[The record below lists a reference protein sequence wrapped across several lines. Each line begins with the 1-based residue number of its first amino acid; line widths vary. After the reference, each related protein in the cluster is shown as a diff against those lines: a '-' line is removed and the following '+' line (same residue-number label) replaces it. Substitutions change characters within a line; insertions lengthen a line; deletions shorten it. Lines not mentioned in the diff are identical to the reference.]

1 MQQLTTYLQCLILD
15 NNNIIDMIDNFI
27 SEFSITNSWN
37 AEKWSRLMEDVK
49 NMTDGDSRKRS
60 MRKLRAIVFAANKF
74 IVNKGNYVT
83 HQGLVNMPIFQ
94 SYDKIY
100 KQPIT
105 VNHIRRI
112 EAETIFGVLN
122 MDCIDAGKM
131 LQEEGYHPAV
141 LNMACEDGPG
151 GGVIGGCY
159 GQEESLFR
167 RSNLYVYLYPYSPHA
182 LECNLQSKHPQ
193 YPLNGNF
200 DGIYGRGAFVTRFDS
215 FGSKFRLVRYP
226 TYASPVF
233 TAAIGAIVRKY
244 ACWRSYFY
252 VRKLVGSHVCAQVH
266 GTGIGYFVQRASW
279 RCQLALLG
287 VFYQYRS
294 ADWIFNAASAYL
306 VFCLQYLVFCAFCV
320 CFGCGVAF
328 CQCGK
333 LGRELFLKH
342 ARIRCQVV
350 ELFAVCCLRF
360 DKAACARHFVF
371 IVSDLFPG
379 GGYL

>member
-1 MQQLTTYLQCLILD
+1 
-15 NNNIIDMIDNFI
+15 MIDNFI

-141 LNMACEDGPG
+141 LNMACGDGPG

-200 DGIYGRGAFVTRFDS
+200 DGIYVRDAVIFREAENKGYELLQNPFNMSFISVPAIREPILNDGMLNKRDIIIAKDKIRTILRLGLINSHDALVLGA
-215 FGSKFRLVRYP
+215 
-226 TYASPVF
+226 
-233 TAAIGAIVRKY
+233 
-244 ACWRSYFY
+244 W
-252 VRKLVGSHVCAQVH
+252 
-266 GTGIGYFVQRASW
+266 
-279 RCQLALLG
+279 
-287 VFYQYRS
+287 
-294 ADWIFNAASAYL
+294 
-306 VFCLQYLVFCAFCV
+306 
-320 CFGCGVAF
+320 GCGIFHNPPRDIARLFKEVFLEEEFFNKYKKVVFAILDDSISLSRKKDDGNLLPF
-328 CQCGK
+328 K
-333 LGRELFLKH
+333 ELF
-342 ARIRCQVV
+342 
-350 ELFAVCCLRF
+350 
-360 DKAACARHFVF
+360 DK
-371 IVSDLFPG
+371 
-379 GGYL
+379 

>member
-1 MQQLTTYLQCLILD
+1 LQCLILD

-74 IVNKGNYVT
+74 ILNKGNYVT

-167 RSNLYVYLYPYSPHA
+167 RSNL
-182 LECNLQSKHPQ
+182 
-193 YPLNGNF
+193 
-200 DGIYGRGAFVTRFDS
+200 
-215 FGSKFRLVRYP
+215 
-226 TYASPVF
+226 
-233 TAAIGAIVRKY
+233 
-244 ACWRSYFY
+244 
-252 VRKLVGSHVCAQVH
+252 
-266 GTGIGYFVQRASW
+266 
-279 RCQLALLG
+279 
-287 VFYQYRS
+287 
-294 ADWIFNAASAYL
+294 
-306 VFCLQYLVFCAFCV
+306 
-320 CFGCGVAF
+320 
-328 CQCGK
+328 
-333 LGRELFLKH
+333 
-342 ARIRCQVV
+342 
-350 ELFAVCCLRF
+350 
-360 DKAACARHFVF
+360 
-371 IVSDLFPG
+371 
-379 GGYL
+379 

>member
-1 MQQLTTYLQCLILD
+1 
-15 NNNIIDMIDNFI
+15 MIDNFI

-94 SYDKIY
+94 SYDKIC

-200 DGIYGRGAFVTRFDS
+200 DGIYVRDAVIFREAENKGYELLQNPFNMSFISVPAIREPILNDGMLNKRDIIIAKDKIRTILRLGLINSHDALVLGA
-215 FGSKFRLVRYP
+215 
-226 TYASPVF
+226 
-233 TAAIGAIVRKY
+233 
-244 ACWRSYFY
+244 W
-252 VRKLVGSHVCAQVH
+252 
-266 GTGIGYFVQRASW
+266 
-279 RCQLALLG
+279 
-287 VFYQYRS
+287 
-294 ADWIFNAASAYL
+294 
-306 VFCLQYLVFCAFCV
+306 
-320 CFGCGVAF
+320 GCGIFHNPPRDIARLFKEVFLEEEFFNKYKKVVFAILDDSISLSRKKDDGNLLPF
-328 CQCGK
+328 K
-333 LGRELFLKH
+333 ELF
-342 ARIRCQVV
+342 
-350 ELFAVCCLRF
+350 
-360 DKAACARHFVF
+360 DK
-371 IVSDLFPG
+371 
-379 GGYL
+379 

>member
-1 MQQLTTYLQCLILD
+1 
-15 NNNIIDMIDNFI
+15 
-27 SEFSITNSWN
+27 
-37 AEKWSRLMEDVK
+37 
-49 NMTDGDSRKRS
+49 
-60 MRKLRAIVFAANKF
+60 
-74 IVNKGNYVT
+74 
-83 HQGLVNMPIFQ
+83 MPIFQ

-200 DGIYGRGAFVTRFDS
+200 DGIYVRDAVIFREAENKGYELLQNPFNMSFISVPAIREPILNDGMLNKRDIIIAKDKIRTILRLGLINSHDALVLGA
-215 FGSKFRLVRYP
+215 
-226 TYASPVF
+226 
-233 TAAIGAIVRKY
+233 
-244 ACWRSYFY
+244 W
-252 VRKLVGSHVCAQVH
+252 
-266 GTGIGYFVQRASW
+266 
-279 RCQLALLG
+279 
-287 VFYQYRS
+287 
-294 ADWIFNAASAYL
+294 
-306 VFCLQYLVFCAFCV
+306 
-320 CFGCGVAF
+320 GCGIFHNPPRDIARLFKEVFLEKEFFNKYKKVVFAILDDSISLSRKKDDGNLLPF
-328 CQCGK
+328 K
-333 LGRELFLKH
+333 ELF
-342 ARIRCQVV
+342 
-350 ELFAVCCLRF
+350 
-360 DKAACARHFVF
+360 DK
-371 IVSDLFPG
+371 
-379 GGYL
+379 

>member
-1 MQQLTTYLQCLILD
+1 
-15 NNNIIDMIDNFI
+15 MIDNFI

-74 IVNKGNYVT
+74 ILNKGNYVT
-83 HQGLVNMPIFQ
+83 HQGLVNIFQ

-200 DGIYGRGAFVTRFDS
+200 DGIYVRDAVIFREAENKGYELLQNPFNMSFISVPAIREPILNDGMLNTRDIIIAKDKIRTILRLGLINSHDALVLGA
-215 FGSKFRLVRYP
+215 
-226 TYASPVF
+226 
-233 TAAIGAIVRKY
+233 
-244 ACWRSYFY
+244 W
-252 VRKLVGSHVCAQVH
+252 
-266 GTGIGYFVQRASW
+266 
-279 RCQLALLG
+279 
-287 VFYQYRS
+287 
-294 ADWIFNAASAYL
+294 
-306 VFCLQYLVFCAFCV
+306 
-320 CFGCGVAF
+320 GCGIFHNPPRDIARLFKEVFLEEEFFNKYKKVVFAILDDSISLSRKKDDGNLLPF
-328 CQCGK
+328 K
-333 LGRELFLKH
+333 ELF
-342 ARIRCQVV
+342 
-350 ELFAVCCLRF
+350 
-360 DKAACARHFVF
+360 DK
-371 IVSDLFPG
+371 
-379 GGYL
+379 